1 MANDVSHGRV
11 GFAEKFDLL
20 TDLQKEKI
28 AEVVGIV
35 EEEKLEVIRLSFS
48 DQHGILRGK
57 SIVASD
63 LLSVMTSGIT
73 MTTTLLAKDTSHKT
87 VYPIWTDGGGFGLEA
102 MTGAG
107 DFVMVPDPETFKV
120 LPWAEK
126 TGWLLCDIYFPNGEP
141 VPFST
146 RALLQQA
153 VKSMSRLGYKLKLG
167 LELEFHLFQLRP
179 EAIRPEDAGQ
189 PGLPP
194 SVDLVSHGF
203 QYLTEI
209 RGDQHETIMSLIRK
223 MILEMGLP
231 LRSTEVEFGPSQVEV
246 TFHPMEPVEAADAV
260 VQFKNAVKQ
269 ICRRQGYHATF
280 MCRPNLPNLFSSG
293 WHLHQSLW
301 DIKTGKNLF
310 VPENDTELSP
320 LGLNYVG
327 GLLENAKAASVF
339 TTPTINGYKRYKP
352 FTLAPDRTVWSRD
365 NRGAMIRSIG
375 GFDDPGTR
383 IENRVG
389 DPAANPYLYFVSQII
404 SGLDGIENAIDPGL
418 PSSTPYQEEGKPTL
432 PASLVDALAALR
444 KSTTFRQSL
453 GNDFINY
460 IVAIKEAEIARFLS
474 EPNDWEHKEY
484 FDLF

>member
-11 GFAEKFDLL
+11 RFAEKFDLL

-28 AEVVGIV
+28 AEVVGIA

-57 SIVASD
+57 TIVASD
-63 LLSVMTSGIT
+63 LISVMTSGVT

-87 VYPIWTDGGGFGLEA
+87 VYPIWTDGGGFGLES

-107 DFVMVPDPETFKV
+107 DFVMLPDPATFKV

-153 VKSMSRLGYKLKLG
+153 VKSMSGLGYKLKLG
-167 LELEFHLFQLRP
+167 LELEFHLFQLRSEP
-179 EAIRPEDAGQ
+179 IRPEDAGQ

-223 MILEMGLP
+223 NILEMGLP

-246 TFHPMEPVEAADAV
+246 TFHPMEPVEAADTA

-301 DIKTGKNLF
+301 DIKTGRNLF
-310 VPENDTELSP
+310 VPENDTELSL

-352 FTLAPDRTVWSRD
+352 FTLAPDRIVWSRD

-404 SGLDGIENAIDPGL
+404 SGLDGIENVIDSGL

-432 PASLVDALAALR
+432 PTSLVDALAALR
-444 KSTTFRQSL
+444 ISTTFRQAL
-453 GNDFINY
+453 GNEFINY

>member
-11 GFAEKFDLL
+11 RFAEKFDLL

-28 AEVVGIV
+28 AEVVGIA

-57 SIVASD
+57 TIVASD
-63 LLSVMTSGIT
+63 LISVMTSGVT

-87 VYPIWTDGGGFGLEA
+87 VYPIWTDGGGFGLES

-107 DFVMVPDPETFKV
+107 DFVMLPDPATFKV

-153 VKSMSRLGYKLKLG
+153 VKSMSGLGYKLKLG

-179 EAIRPEDAGQ
+179 EPIRPEDAGQ

-223 MILEMGLP
+223 NILEMGLP

-246 TFHPMEPVEAADAV
+246 TFHPMEPVEAADTA

-301 DIKTGKNLF
+301 DIKTGRNLF
-310 VPENDTELSP
+310 VPENDTELSL

-352 FTLAPDRTVWSRD
+352 FTLAPDRIVWSRD

-444 KSTTFRQSL
+444 KSTTFRQAL